1 MAKDRLGTL
10 KKTDVHIALLRGINL
25 STHNRLPMT
34 GLVSIFEQAGCQQV
48 RTYIQSGNVI
58 FEAQPEL
65 ARKIPNVISK
75 AITRQF
81 GLEIPLVTRT
91 AAELRTIVRA
101 NPFQR
106 SGADERVL
114 HVAFLADSPD
124 ADRVAGLDPD
134 RSPPDEYVVR
144 GREIYLRCPNGVA
157 RTKLTNAYFDSRLAT
172 ISTIRN
178 WKTTLKLLE
187 LAAG

>member
-1 MAKDRLGTL
+1 MA
-10 KKTDVHIALLRGINL
+10 
-25 STHNRLPMT
+25 
-34 GLVSIFEQAGCQQV
+34 GLVTTFEQAGCRHVQ
-48 RTYIQSGNVI
+48 TYIQSGNVI

-65 ARKIPNVISK
+65 ARQIPGIISK

-106 SGADERVL
+106 SGADERLL
-114 HVAFLADSPD
+114 HVAFLADSPA

-157 RTKLTNAYFDSRLAT
+157 RSKLTNAYFDSKLAT
-172 ISTIRN
+172 ICTIRN
-178 WKTTLKLLE
+178 WKTTLKLLA
-187 LAAG
+187 LAGG

>member
-1 MAKDRLGTL
+1 MAKDRLGTS

-34 GLVSIFEQAGCQQV
+34 GLVSIFEEAGCRHV

-65 ARKIPNVISK
+65 ARKIPTVISN
-75 AITRQF
+75 AITQQF
-81 GLEIPLVTRT
+81 GLEIPLMTRT

-106 SGADERVL
+106 SGADESVL
-114 HVAFLADSPD
+114 HVAFLADTPD
-124 ADRVAGLDPD
+124 PDRVAGLDPS

-144 GREIYLRCPNGVA
+144 GREIYLRCPNGFA
-157 RTKLTNAYFDSRLAT
+157 RTKLTNAYFDSKLAT
-172 ISTIRN
+172 ICTIRN

-187 LAAG
+187 LAVG